1 VPRYFVAIP
10 LPDAARDRLV
20 AVQPAAVPDMRI
32 LGRDE
37 LHLTLHFLGEVA
49 AADFDTVRT
58 ALATVRVNAFT
69 VAVNGIGKF
78 QQEGRPQVLWAGV
91 EANAALLELHH
102 AIGVALAGAIGF
114 RPEDR
119 PYTAHVSLTRLNA
132 AIPLDVIDRFLEA
145 NQGFGIPSVAI
156 DRFVLYS
163 SSFVDGVPQYRAEGV
178 FPLGDGLIQPSDIRA
193 TP

>member
-1 VPRYFVAIP
+1 MPRFFVAIP
-10 LPDAARDRLV
+10 LPDEARDCLI
-20 AVQPAAVPDMRI
+20 AAQPPAIPGMRI

-37 LHLTLHFLGEVA
+37 MHLTLHFLGEVA
-49 AADFDTVRT
+49 AEDFDTVRT
-58 ALATVRVNAFT
+58 ALATVRVNAFM

-102 AIGVALAGAIGF
+102 SIGVALAGAIGF

-119 PYTAHVSLTRLNA
+119 PCSPHVTLARLNSPA
-132 AIPLDVIDRFLEA
+132 PPDFVKKYLEER
-145 NQGFGIPSVAI
+145 NGFVLPPVPI

-163 SSFVDGVPQYRAEGV
+163 SSFVDGVPQYREEAV
-178 FPLGDGLIQPSDIRA
+178 FSRLGPAS
-193 TP
+193 P